1 MAAESPTNGEGDR
14 VQGERERAF
23 PAAELRV
30 DLREALSEGNGQPP
44 DLPGAQDAPP
54 PLPDTSPAPDSSEL
68 EPPLSTE
75 LEPGDIY
82 RIADGR
88 EVRDTFWNRFS
99 GGVREALTSPMS
111 KQEESLDHDLQQLRI
126 RGLAHGTTVALG
138 SIKGGVGKTT
148 LTLALADTLAE
159 ALRCGVIVIDA
170 DLEWGTA
177 ADSTPEGGSL
187 GGTLVDVL
195 KNRDRIDSPGAL
207 APYLKALPGGAQLLA
222 GPTEPSEIEEL
233 DASHMQDLLDL
244 LKRFF
249 PVVLID
255 LSPGIGLRGTIPR
268 WAFRVADEIVAIATP
283 TRGSVRRAG
292 RMFAY
297 LTEQR
302 PDVPITLALN
312 MVPQRP
318 DPAIRRVIEVAE
330 RTSGPD
336 SKLSRR
342 RYAAIPRDDAL
353 MRQLDAGL
361 LNINDL
367 EQATRVAIKDFAYK
381 LAARWCR

>member
-1 MAAESPTNGEGDR
+1 MPEDPPIQPEGSP
-14 VQGERERAF
+14 ERERHV

-30 DLREALSEGNGQPP
+30 DLRETLSEGNGQ
-44 DLPGAQDAPP
+44 DQGAGIPGAPPTPAPP
-54 PLPDTSPAPDSSEL
+54 PTDEPAAPE

-82 RIADGR
+82 RIEDGR
-88 EVRDTFWNRFS
+88 EVKDSLWSRL
-99 GGVREALTSPMS
+99 GGNVKEALTSPLA
-111 KQEESLDHDLQQLRI
+111 KEEERLDQDLQQLRR
-126 RGLAHGTTVALG
+126 RGLAQGITLALG

-148 LTLALADTLAE
+148 LTLALADTLAD

-177 ADSTPEGGSL
+177 ADSTPEGGRL

-195 KNRDRIDSPGAL
+195 RAKDQIDSPGAL

-222 GPTEPSEIEEL
+222 GPTEPSDIEAL
-233 DASHMQDLLDL
+233 DASDMQDLLAL
-244 LKRFF
+244 VQRFF
-249 PVVLID
+249 PIVLID

-268 WAFRVADEIVAIATP
+268 WAFGVADEIVAIATP

-302 PDVPITLALN
+302 PRVPITLVLN
-312 MVPQRP
+312 MVPRRP

-330 RTSGPD
+330 RTSGRD
-336 SKLSRR
+336 SGLSRR
-342 RYAAIPRDDAL
+342 RYAAIPRDDGL

-361 LNINDL
+361 LDIDEL
-367 EQATRVAIKDFAYK
+367 GQATRVAIKDFAYK
-381 LAARWCR
+381 LASRWCR

>member
-1 MAAESPTNGEGDR
+1 
-14 VQGERERAF
+14 
-23 PAAELRV
+23 
-30 DLREALSEGNGQPP
+30 
-44 DLPGAQDAPP
+44 
-54 PLPDTSPAPDSSEL
+54 
-68 EPPLSTE
+68 
-75 LEPGDIY
+75 
-82 RIADGR
+82 
-88 EVRDTFWNRFS
+88 
-99 GGVREALTSPMS
+99 
-111 KQEESLDHDLQQLRI
+111 
-126 RGLAHGTTVALG
+126 
-138 SIKGGVGKTT
+138 
-148 LTLALADTLAE
+148 
-159 ALRCGVIVIDA
+159 VIVIDA

-177 ADSTPEGGSL
+177 ADSTPEAGGA

-195 KNRDRIDSPGAL
+195 RNRDRIDSPGAL
-207 APYLKALPGGAQLLA
+207 APFLKALPGGAQLLA
-222 GPTEPSEIEEL
+222 GPTEPGDIEAL

-268 WAFRVADEIVAIATP
+268 WAFTVADEIVAIATP

-312 MVPQRP
+312 MVPRRP
-318 DPAIRRVIEVAE
+318 DPAIRRVIEIAE
-330 RTSGPD
+330 RTSGPE

-361 LNINDL
+361 LNIDDL
-367 EQATRVAIKDFAYK
+367 EQPTRVAIKDFAYK